1 MPLTRRLFLLGSSC
15 LAALASLPRL
25 AKADTARFTFILVN
39 DIYLMN
45 EEEGPD
51 GKKRGGF
58 PRLAAIVKAE
68 REKAEKSGGRV
79 LFVHAGDTLS
89 PSLMSGIDRGYH
101 IIHLLN
107 MIPPDI
113 FVPGNHEFDF
123 GKDVFLQRMK
133 EAKFPLFASN
143 MRDGDGSPLPG
154 FKDRAILD
162 IEGVRIGL
170 TGAALTETPQV
181 SNSGDVRFS
190 PLVASVREQTRALH
204 SEGADFTVAVVHAPR
219 SDDLQLFYDRS
230 ADLILTGHDHDL
242 FLDYDGRTA
251 IVESSHDA
259 HYVTMIDLTIRA
271 GMAEGRRVTSWFP
284 KFRVVDT
291 ADVEPDPAVLAVVRG
306 YEAELAKELDVRIA
320 TTAVQLD
327 SRTAVVRTG
336 EAAIGNLFADAIR
349 ATTESDVALTNG
361 GGIRGEKVYAPGS
374 PITRRDVLAEF
385 PFGNHV
391 AVLDISGKALRAA
404 LENGISRMPDSAGRF
419 PQISGMSFEADLKRP
434 VGERVLSAR
443 VGNAPLDDGK
453 MYKLATNDFLARGSD
468 GYTMLR
474 DAKTLLPY
482 SDGPLMANEAMVY
495 LKKLGTVK
503 AGVEGRIVFK

>member
-1 MPLTRRLFLLGSSC
+1 MSLTRRLFLFGSSC

-25 AKADTARFTFILVN
+25 ARAQTARITFVLVN

-45 EEEGPD
+45 EEEGAD

-68 REKAEKSGGRV
+68 REKAATSGGRV
-79 LFVHAGDTLS
+79 IFAHAGDTLS

-101 IIHLLN
+101 IIQLLN

-133 EAKFPLFASN
+133 EAKFPLFAAN
-143 MRDGDGSPLPG
+143 MRNGDGSVLPG
-154 FKDRAILD
+154 FKDRSIVD
-162 IEGVRIGL
+162 IDGVRIGL
-170 TGAALTETPQV
+170 TGQVLTETPQV

-190 PLVASVREQTRALH
+190 PLVASVREQTKALR

-219 SDDLQLFYDRS
+219 NQDVELFTSRA

-242 FLDYDGRTA
+242 FLDYDGRSA

-259 HYVTMIDLTIRA
+259 HYVTMIDLTIRV
-271 GMAEGRRVTSWFP
+271 GMSEGRRVTSWHP

-291 ADVEPDPAVLAVVRG
+291 ADVEPDPQVLAVVHG
-306 YEAELAKELDVRIA
+306 YEAELAKGLDVQIA
-320 TTAVQLD
+320 STAVQLD
-327 SRTAVVRTG
+327 SRTATVRTG

-374 PITRRDVLAEF
+374 AITRRDVLAEF

-419 PQISGMSFEADLKRP
+419 PQISGMSFEADLSKP
-434 VGERVLSAR
+434 AGQRVLSVR
-443 VGNAPLDDGK
+443 VGNAPLDESK
-453 MYKLATNDFLARGSD
+453 MYKLVTNDFLARGSD
-468 GYTMLR
+468 GYTMFR
-474 DAKTLLPY
+474 DAKSLLPY
-482 SDGPLMANEAMVY
+482 SDGPLMANEVMVY
-495 LKKLGTVK
+495 LKKIGTVK
-503 AGVEGRIVFK
+503 TGVEGRIVFK

>member
-474 DAKTLLPY
+474 DAKRLLPY

>member
-1 MPLTRRLFLLGSSC
+1 MSLTRRLFLFGSSC
-15 LAALASLPRL
+15 LAALTSLPRL
-25 AKADTARFTFILVN
+25 ARAETARITFVLVN
-39 DIYLMN
+39 DIYQMN

-68 REKAEKSGGRV
+68 REKAAKAGGRV
-79 LFVHAGDTLS
+79 IFAHAGDTLS

-101 IIHLLN
+101 IVHLLN

-123 GKDVFLQRMK
+123 GKDVFLQRMR

-143 MRDGDGSPLPG
+143 MRNGDGSMLPG

-162 IEGVRIGL
+162 VDGVRIGL

-190 PLVASVREQTRALH
+190 PLVASVRQQTKALR

-219 SDDLQLFYDRS
+219 NQDVDLFTS
-230 ADLILTGHDHDL
+230 HAADLVLTGHDHDL

-259 HYVTMIDLTIRA
+259 HYVTMIDATIRT
-271 GMAEGRRVTSWFP
+271 GMAEARRVTSWHP

-306 YEAELAKELDVRIA
+306 YEAELSKELDVPLA

-327 SRTAVVRTG
+327 SRTATMRTG

-349 ATTESDVALTNG
+349 TTTDSDVALTNG
-361 GGIRGEKVYAPGS
+361 GGIRGEKIYAPGS
-374 PITRRDVLAEF
+374 AITRRDILAEF

-404 LENGISRMPDSAGRF
+404 LENGISRLPDAAGRF
-419 PQISGMSFEADLKRP
+419 PQVSGMRFEADLSKP
-434 VGERVLSAR
+434 AGQRVLSVQ
-443 VGNAPLDDGK
+443 VGGKPLDESK
-453 MYKLATNDFLARGSD
+453 MYKLVTNDFLARGSD
-468 GYTMLR
+468 GYTMFR

-482 SDGPLMANEAMVY
+482 SDGPLLANEVMVY
-495 LKKLGTVK
+495 LKKIGTVK
-503 AGVEGRIVFK
+503 TGVEGRIVFK